1 MPKPSKRLIV
11 VCPILPNP
19 ITPTVACAGEDSLS
33 YAAAW
38 GVGNAKARPEE
49 AERADARFAV
59 RFRTAAAGST
69 ASRATCPPRLLGC
82 PVGRGK
88 REQTISSLV
97 ECCLCERRNLLLLL
111 SESPSGRASHR
122 RRRWHPSRRPELYV
136 WGPRLISH
144 PVLPPKRAARPIKR
158 RLRGRTG
165 SETDIALLQSFGIDV
180 VVSCRHGRDDFKR
193 RAGCRGGLSGVI

>member
-1 MPKPSKRLIV
+1 MPSCEVVYRTRLMPNPSKRLIV

-49 AERADARFAV
+49 AERADARFAA

-82 PVGRGK
+82 PVGRRK
-88 REQTISSLV
+88 REQIVSFLV
-97 ECCLCERRNLLLLL
+97 ECVSERPTYF
-111 SESPSGRASHR
+111 SCSPSRHQGEHR
-122 RRRWHPSRRPELYV
+122 
-136 WGPRLISH
+136 
-144 PVLPPKRAARPIKR
+144 
-158 RLRGRTG
+158 
-165 SETDIALLQSFGIDV
+165 TDVGGGIRQGV
-180 VVSCRHGRDDFKR
+180 RSCTYGDR
-193 RAGCRGGLSGVI
+193 GLSVTLSYLRKGRQDR